1 MTMAISP
8 VPVLSHLC
16 PECASDY
23 RERVHSEGMMEQIA
37 RLLGWNVYR
46 CLECGHHFYDRPIRR
61 AA

>member
-1 MTMAISP
+1 
-8 VPVLSHLC
+8 
-16 PECASDY
+16 
-23 RERVHSEGMMEQIA
+23 MMEQIA